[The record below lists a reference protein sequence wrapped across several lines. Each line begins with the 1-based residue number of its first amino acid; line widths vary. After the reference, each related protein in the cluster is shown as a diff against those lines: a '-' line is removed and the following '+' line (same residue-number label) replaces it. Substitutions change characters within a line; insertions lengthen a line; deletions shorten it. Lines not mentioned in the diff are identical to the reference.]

1 MKKFTVG
8 VIQIDSQDDKQKNL
22 AETEGYIAEAA
33 ARGAKLICM
42 PEGVNYVGMDS
53 KANAEAVPGGES
65 FNFFAGQA
73 KKHGVWLH
81 CGSIYEANADGAPPP
96 YNCTMVINPAGEL
109 VARYRKAHPF
119 DVVIKDGP
127 SVRESDRISPGDALV
142 TVDTGEV
149 GHLGLSICYDMRFG
163 EMYRIMALEGAQIL
177 LCPADFTLNTG
188 KDHWETLLRARAI
201 ENSCYVIAPAQ
212 IGIKPKFQAY
222 GNSLVIDPW
231 GQVIARASNRPGVFT
246 AEIDLDYVETV
257 RKQLFTL
264 ENRRT
269 DLYTLERAK

>member
-1 MKKFTVG
+1 MRKFIAG
-8 VIQIDSQDDKQKNL
+8 VIQIDSQADKGKNL
-22 AETEGYIAEAA
+22 AALNTLIADAA

-53 KANAEAVPGGES
+53 KANAEEIPGGRT
-65 FNFFAGQA
+65 FCFFSEQA
-73 KKHGVWLH
+73 KKYGVWLH
-81 CGSIYEANADGAPPP
+81 CGSIYEKTPEDDRP
-96 YNCTMVINPAGEL
+96 YNCTMVINPSGEL

-119 DVVIKDGP
+119 DVVIADGP
-127 SVRESDRISPGDALV
+127 SVRESDRIFPGDALV

-149 GHLGLSICYDMRFG
+149 GQLGLSICYDMRFG
-163 EMYRIMALEGAQIL
+163 EMYRIMALEGAQIF

-188 KDHWETLLRARAI
+188 KDHWEPLLRARAI

-222 GNSLVIDPW
+222 GNSLIIDPW
-231 GQVIARASNRPGVFT
+231 GNVVARASNRPCVIT
-246 AEIDLDYVETV
+246 AEIDLDYVDTV

-269 DLYTLERAK
+269 DLYTLHRTK

>member
-1 MKKFTVG
+1 MRKFIAG
-8 VIQIDSQDDKQKNL
+8 VIQIDSQADKKKNL
-22 AETEGYIAEAA
+22 AALNTLIADAA

-53 KANAEAVPGGES
+53 KANAEEIPGGTT
-65 FNFFAGQA
+65 FCFFSEQA
-73 KKHGVWLH
+73 KKYGVWLH
-81 CGSIYEANADGAPPP
+81 CGSIYEKTPEDDRP
-96 YNCTMVINPAGEL
+96 YNCTMVINPSGEL

-119 DVVIKDGP
+119 DVVIADGP
-127 SVRESDRISPGDALV
+127 SVRESDRIFPGDALV

-149 GHLGLSICYDMRFG
+149 GKLGLSICYDMRFG
-163 EMYRIMALEGAQIL
+163 EMYRIMALEGAQIF

-188 KDHWETLLRARAI
+188 KDHWEPLLRARAI

-222 GNSLVIDPW
+222 GNSLIIDPW
-231 GQVIARASNRPGVFT
+231 GNVVARASNRPCVIT
-246 AEIDLDYVETV
+246 AEIDLDYVDTV

-269 DLYTLERAK
+269 DLYTLHRTK